1 MNFNLKIMSKEE
13 ILRVLGYRKS
23 FIKEYRH
30 NDLENRF
37 LLNDNIVISAELFM
51 EIRPELVYIPTSNF
65 DNFLYKLDYDE
76 NRDFDENR
84 TRD

>member
-1 MNFNLKIMSKEE
+1 MSKEE
-13 ILRVLGYRKS
+13 ILKELEDKKS

-65 DNFLYKLDYDE
+65 DVDLYKLDYDE
-76 NRDFDENR
+76 NRDWDEKIKS
-84 TRD
+84 